1 MSHSV
6 APRLARCLLCGDS
19 ATGNGLCA
27 PCSAELPYLHDAC
40 GTCALPLPRGATSC
54 PRCLQ
59 RPPSFSS
66 ASAAWHY
73 AFPIG
78 QLVQHFK
85 YRGDLAAG
93 HSLARLAAVAI
104 EPRDRRPDLLVPIPL
119 HWRRY
124 WSRGYNQAQLIAVEF
139 GRQWQ
144 LPVHSRLL
152 RKRSATETQ
161 LQLKRAQRLRN
172 LSQSFAV
179 GEAVAGLHIGL
190 VDDVIT
196 TGATLEAAARTLLAA
211 GAAQVSAYALART
224 P

>member
-1 MSHSV
+1 MSRSV
-6 APRLARCLLCGDS
+6 APRLAHCLLCGGRAAGS
-19 ATGNGLCA
+19 GLCA
-27 PCSAELPYLHDAC
+27 PCTAELPYLRDAC
-40 GTCALPLPRGATSC
+40 TSCALPLQPGASSC

-59 RPPSFSS
+59 QPPSFSR

-73 AFPIG
+73 AFPIAP
-78 QLVQHFK
+78 LVQRFK

-93 HSLARLAAVAI
+93 HSLARLAAPAI
-104 EPRDRRPDLLVPIPL
+104 EPRDARPDLLVPVPL

-124 WSRGYNQAQLIAVEF
+124 WSRGYNQAQLVAAEF

-144 LPVHSRLL
+144 LPVRTRLL
-152 RKRSATETQ
+152 RKHSATDTQ

-179 GEAVAGLHIGL
+179 TGAVAGLHIGL

-196 TGATLEAAARTLLAA
+196 TGATLEAAARTLLDA
-211 GAAQVSAYALART
+211 GATRVSAYALART